1 MQTFNSEEIV
11 GPRAVTGNA
20 TAKHSLR
27 RPAEV
32 RPSVP
37 SPSGTRPATW
47 TAPRPGPS
55 SRGARTAATASASA
69 PRACASAQT
78 RLTRTCGASSAV
90 RRRHSCWVSRHPDGF
105 GRRKRAGGSAP
116 RGVPGHRHRPLP
128 PGALLGCSPGHGR
141 ARLSEILFTPHLALN
156 DAPAGRGMLGPRAL
170 RTREAAAA
178 LSPTSFP
185 RGPCCPSHL
194 NCLFSDCF

>member
-1 MQTFNSEEIV
+1 MQLQEMPRRSIPSADLQKC
-11 GPRAVTGNA
+11 GPASQAPAGHGQRRGQRRGPGRVRAGPA
-20 TAKHSLR
+20 PPPR
-27 RPAEV
+27 RP
-32 RPSVP
+32 PP
-37 SPSGTRPATW
+37 
-47 TAPRPGPS
+47 PRG
-55 SRGARTAATASASA
+55 
-69 PRACASAQT
+69 ACASAQT

-128 PGALLGCSPGHGR
+128 PGALLGCFPGHGR

-156 DAPAGRGMLGPRAL
+156 DAPAGRGMLGRRAL

>member
-11 GPRAVTGNA
+11 GPRAVAGNA

-32 RPSVP
+32 QPSVP
-37 SPSGTRPATW
+37 SPSGTRPAMW

-69 PRACASAQT
+69 PRGVRECPNAPH
-78 RLTRTCGASSAV
+78 SAV
-90 RRRHSCWVSRHPDGF
+90 RRRHSCWVSRRPDGF
-105 GRRKRAGGSAP
+105 GRRRRAGGSAP

-128 PGALLGCSPGHGR
+128 PGALLGCFPGHGR

-156 DAPAGRGMLGPRAL
+156 DAPAGRGMLGRRLCEPVKLLPR
-170 RTREAAAA
+170 
-178 LSPTSFP
+178 
-185 RGPCCPSHL
+185 
-194 NCLFSDCF
+194 

>member
-11 GPRAVTGNA
+11 GPRAVAGNA

-32 RPSVP
+32 QPSVP
-37 SPSGTRPATW
+37 SPSGTRPAMW

-69 PRACASAQT
+69 PRGLRECPNAPH
-78 RLTRTCGASSAV
+78 SAV
-90 RRRHSCWVSRHPDGF
+90 RRRHSCWVSHRPD
-105 GRRKRAGGSAP
+105 GSAP

-128 PGALLGCSPGHGR
+128 PGALLGCFPGHGR
-141 ARLSEILFTPHLALN
+141 ARWSEILFTPHLALN
-156 DAPAGRGMLGPRAL
+156 DAPAGRGMLGRRAL